1 MNQADPVFA
10 AGGALAGGTAFN
22 PFGDALRGGTIPT
35 NVADVNFA
43 VVHPKDVDTSELA
56 TLDLNIYTTELFKL
70 PAGGVG
76 FAFGGQFRREQLTQ
90 DVDQINI
97 DADVPGNSP
106 AATTNAGRK
115 DYAFYAEADIPI
127 FSPTFSVPG
136 FYALNLTAA
145 VRYEAFE
152 NNDTNVA
159 VPKFGIRWQPFDETL
174 TVRATIGEGFRE
186 PSLIELFAS
195 PVSGLGRCDRH
206 IADLAWRAVPR
217 RWVIPARFEPE
228 DAGCCYQQPGPARQ
242 RIHVP
247 LARVLST
254 RRSMFRDLLYRLTSG
269 ISRKL
274 VWCSSPSRAM
284 SSSVSSRASRAP
296 VQA

>member
-1 MNQADPVFA
+1 M
-10 AGGALAGGTAFN
+10 
-22 PFGDALRGGTIPT
+22 
-35 NVADVNFA
+35 
-43 VVHPKDVDTSELA
+43 
-56 TLDLNIYTTELFKL
+56 DLNIYTTELFKL

-106 AATTNAGRK
+106 AASTNAGRK
-115 DYAFYAEADIPI
+115 DYAFYAETDIPI

-152 NNDTNVA
+152 NNDTNVL

-186 PSLIELFAS
+186 PSLIELYAS
-195 PVSGLGRCDRH
+195 PSLGLGRFERH
-206 IADLAWRAVPR
+206 ICRHSL
-217 RWVIPARFEPE
+217 
-228 DAGCCYQQPGPARQ
+228 GGPATP
-242 RIHVP
+242 VGDP
-247 LARVLST
+247 T
-254 RRSMFRDLLYRLTSG
+254 RNRAGNAGRCH
-269 ISRKL
+269 KQP
-274 VWCSSPSRAM
+274 SPHAGGFTFL
-284 SSSVSSRASRAP
+284 
-296 VQA
+296 